1 MIYLISSN
9 IIFLFLFIFF
19 IIKYFRLIKNK
30 KDLYFQKVKNE
41 IDNNIF
47 EYRKTQEQI
56 FQATIESYDKLI
68 ENTRLNISLLESE
81 LKEKQEKCDN
91 LSKHLDD
98 LEVQGKERIDKQ
110 LKDYED
116 MHRKYMYE
124 KLEQDDDAREEELI
138 HNFLIKKEQYK
149 QQLQEELNKIEEIK
163 GQLNEYQEK
172 QKTIN
177 EEILRRREL
186 AEQAT
191 FYSINLT
198 KNEIQDI
205 IYLKEF
211 EDKIFNKEAL
221 NKAIYETYYKK
232 PLAEMVKRVT
242 KGKEFSGI
250 YKITSTLTNEI
261 YIGRAVN
268 ISKRWVDHIKS
279 SLGIGNLVSST
290 LHKRLNQD
298 GCWNFTFEV
307 LEEVPKDELA
317 KRESYWINFYE
328 SNIYGLNMRKELK
341 DE

>member
-1 MIYLISSN
+1 MIYLIISN

-19 IIKYFRLIKNK
+19 IIKYFRLIKDK
-30 KDLYFQKVKNE
+30 KDLFYEQEKKKAEKEIIDFKNNSIIETDNLFMKHRNCIVQLQEE
-41 IDNNIF
+41 IKYLT
-47 EYRKTQEQI
+47 EETEK
-56 FQATIESYDKLI
+56 
-68 ENTRLNISLLESE
+68 
-81 LKEKQEKCDN
+81 KQEEYNN
-91 LSKHLDD
+91 LSNHFND
-98 LEVQGKERIDKQ
+98 LEAQGKERIDKQ

-116 MHRKYMYE
+116 MHKKYMYE
-124 KLEQDDDAREEELI
+124 KLERDDDAREEELI

-149 QQLQEELNKIEEIK
+149 QQLQEELNKIEEVK

-186 AEQAT
+186 AEQTT

-279 SLGIGNLVSST
+279 SLGIGSLVSST

-317 KRESYWINFYE
+317 KRENYWINFYE